1 MSTGGGTNTNL
12 ISTITGGVMHRTS
25 VKRINTFIEMYGK
38 QDVLTVRGCTDDEPA
53 GRYVGGQVVH
63 KGYQVN
69 HQIGEDE
76 NIYVCKT
83 LNDAAHCVNCII
95 FNLPIDASRTGAV
108 T

>member
-1 MSTGGGTNTNL
+1 MKNTSLKKINEFIGMYDMRDAIDEYGTSKSL
-12 ISTITGGVMHRTS
+12 S
-25 VKRINTFIEMYGK
+25 
-38 QDVLTVRGCTDDEPA
+38 DVLTVRGCTDDEPA
-53 GRYVGGQVVH
+53 DRYVGGQVVH

>member
-1 MSTGGGTNTNL
+1 MKNTSL
-12 ISTITGGVMHRTS
+12 
-25 VKRINTFIEMYGK
+25 KKINEFIGMYDMR
-38 QDVLTVRGCTDDEPA
+38 DVLTVRGCDWSISLF
-53 GRYVGGQVVH
+53 
-63 KGYQVN
+63 QVN

-95 FNLPIDASRTGAV
+95 FNLPIDASRTGEV